1 MASERF
7 ESNFRR
13 TILVV
18 LGLPLVALIV
28 MPLFGLLTRSS
39 PDALWGAMLSPA
51 VLQALILTMAT
62 TSIVVLCTILAGTPL
77 AILMST
83 RTKEFHWARTL
94 IDIPAVLPPAVAG
107 IALLSLFGRFGLFGQ
122 QLAPYGV
129 FIPFTTAAV
138 ILAQLFVAAPLY
150 IRACMI
156 AFDRLD
162 PLLADAARI
171 DGATQWQYWT
181 QVVWP
186 LARHG
191 LQAGIA
197 LTSARALGEFGA
209 TALFAGN
216 MPGRTRTMALA
227 IYVAADTN
235 PEAATAMSILLLA
248 IALVLLG
255 ITNRGSATDTSF

>member
-1 MASERF
+1 
-7 ESNFRR
+7 
-13 TILVV
+13 
-18 LGLPLVALIV
+18 
-28 MPLFGLLTRSS
+28 
-39 PDALWGAMLSPA
+39 
-51 VLQALILTMAT
+51 
-62 TSIVVLCTILAGTPL
+62 
-77 AILMST
+77 
-83 RTKEFHWARTL
+83 
-94 IDIPAVLPPAVAG
+94 
-107 IALLSLFGRFGLFGQ
+107 
-122 QLAPYGV
+122 V

-138 ILAQLFVAAPLY
+138 IVAQLFVAAPLY